1 MPSNKLQKRIP
12 RKSKSKIGAKK
23 LRVAL
28 VADWLVTVGGSEKV
42 LLELHKLY
50 PKAPIYT
57 TIYNPD
63 TLPEFK
69 DARVITS
76 FLQNM
81 PGAARRHQLYVP
93 LMPLAIGRFDLG
105 DYDLVISSS
114 NTIGHGV
121 KVGPEAV
128 HICYC
133 HTPVRWAYAPE
144 VDNLND
150 RLPLGPLARVI
161 ESYFKWWSKR
171 KARGVTQFIANSQ
184 FVRAR
189 IKKAFGRDA
198 VVIHPPVEVGKI
210 PLQVDKDDYYLMAGR
225 LVGYKKPEVVVEAF
239 NQLGLP
245 LHIVGTG
252 PMLKDLKSMAG
263 PKIKFTGFLHATEL
277 SREYRCAKA
286 LVFAALE
293 DFGMVPVEAMAAGTP
308 VIGYGAGGLL
318 ETVTDGLNGILFP
331 KQRAVSVIRAVKRF
345 RQTQF
350 DPEQIRQHAK
360 QFDAKVFRRKIKAL
374 IRRVYKANNSN
385 KK

>member
-1 MPSNKLQKRIP
+1 M
-12 RKSKSKIGAKK
+12 
-23 LRVAL
+23 
-28 VADWLVTVGGSEKV
+28 ADWLVTVGGSEKV